1 LSLIVAMASYAAS
14 GGDVVYAINRR
25 CLHGA
30 PSPASAPDAALAVSQ
45 LVARLTAG
53 DASRSAE
60 AQLRLLEG
68 FVLAQPALARTPHAA
83 RILVSAA
90 VDAFGDGNAAVCS
103 AFLRAAAFLEAYG
116 LGGAAFL
123 RATHGEGSG
132 AGAGAAAAEAE
143 AEPGFAHFGRFLDAL
158 ATREGVARELQA
170 RVGCGCFKP
179 VPRGSAAAAEQAA
192 AAARASAES
201 AAMPVPRGALAS
213 GDALAA
219 HMTSVVRPLI
229 AQAQAQA
236 QAQARAAGGCDA
248 AAAAP
253 GAAASELRK
262 CDACGGAAGLVCARC
277 KGRRYCSRACQ
288 SADWASHKAT
298 CSAPQQQQ
306 QTS

>member
-1 LSLIVAMASYAAS
+1 MASYTTS
-14 GGDVVYAINRR
+14 SGDVVYAIDRR

-53 DASRSAE
+53 DAARSAE

-123 RATHGEGSG
+123 RATHGDG
-132 AGAGAAAAEAE
+132 AGAEAAAAAAE

-170 RVGCGCFKP
+170 RVGCGCFRP
-179 VPRGSAAAAEQAA
+179 VPRGSAAAALQAA

-236 QAQARAAGGCDA
+236 RAVGGSA
-248 AAAAP
+248 AAAA
-253 GAAASELRK
+253 ATELRA

-288 SADWASHKAT
+288 SADWPTHKAA
-298 CSAPQQQQ
+298 CSAPQPQP
-306 QTS
+306 S